1 MLNYKAYNN
10 MEKIFR
16 NLMMLLCALTALVS
30 CDESGDK
37 IYLDGFKASDL
48 MASASDVVL
57 SVDNTKDIVLSMAW
71 QNPTLLSSDET
82 KPAGNGVLKTYL
94 QASTSES
101 FATVKEYSVTDLSK
115 AFTGADLNT
124 LAKDL
129 GTTPGQSTPLYF
141 RIKSQMGNNL
151 DAAYSNVCQVNVT
164 PYIIHMDKM
173 TILNENKDK
182 VLTYFYSPNEDGIY
196 TGYMNASSWFHFW
209 GKENDGT
216 VWGNVGQ
223 DGHVYEMD
231 NTESAWNF
239 WFPGQTGIYYTVVDT
254 KAKEIKPTYIKAMQL
269 NGEEMAYDAPN
280 YAWTKVITTTADN
293 TPISIVATGAEYSKA
308 TATDD
313 AAAVVKTMNYTLAD
327 GKMTDS
333 ENAGNVNIAKAGTYT
348 ITVKVGEHSQLEY
361 TIVEGDQ
368 TSPEPEA
375 SNTLCM
381 FSKDGNTLFAVMNK
395 VSDGVYTCKYKPT
408 AWEGFMFIYVGAN
421 KDDKQTWYGCEP
433 SDDKMFNL
441 STADDKWNPW
451 FKDDVTGGE
460 VTVTAD
466 LNTMTWNY
474 K

>member
-1 MLNYKAYNN
+1 MK
-10 MEKIFR
+10 KIFR

-48 MASASDVVL
+48 MASASDVKL
-57 SVDNTKDIVLSMAW
+57 SVDNSKDVVLSLAW

-82 KPAGNGVLKTYL
+82 KPAGSGVLKTYL
-94 QASTSES
+94 QVSASENFTSE
-101 FATVKEYSVTDLSK
+101 KEYTVTDLSK
-115 AFTGADLNT
+115 AFTGADLNS

-129 GTTPGQSTPLYF
+129 GTTPGQSAPLYF
-141 RIKSQMGNNL
+141 RIRSQMGNNL

-173 TILNENKDK
+173 TIWNADKDK
-182 VLTYFYSPNEDGIY
+182 VLTYLYSPNEDGIY
-196 TGYMNASSWFHFW
+196 AGYMNASSWLNFW

-216 VWGNVGQ
+216 IWGNVGQ

-239 WFPGQTGIYYTVVDT
+239 WFPGQTGIYYTVLDT
-254 KAKEIKPTYIKAMQL
+254 KAKEFKPTYIKAMQL
-269 NGEEMAYDAPN
+269 NGEDMTYDASN
-280 YAWTKVITTTADN
+280 YAWVKVITTSADN
-293 TPISIVATGAEYSKA
+293 TPISIVADGAEYNKSTGDKGTPIA
-308 TATDD
+308 
-313 AAAVVKTMNYTLAD
+313 KTMNYTLAD
-327 GKMTDS
+327 GKMTAAAA
-333 ENAGNVNIAKAGTYT
+333 AGSVNIAKAGTYT
-348 ITVKVGEHSQLEY
+348 ITVKVGENSDLTYSIES
-361 TIVEGDQ
+361 GNQ
-368 TSPEPEA
+368 TAPEPEA

-381 FSKDGNTLFAVMNK
+381 YGTDGNTLLAVMNK

-433 SDDKMFNL
+433 SKDKMFNL

-466 LNTMTWNY
+466 LNTMTWEYNFQE
-474 K
+474 

>member
-1 MLNYKAYNN
+1 MK
-10 MEKIFR
+10 KIFR

-48 MASASDVVL
+48 MASASDVKL
-57 SVDNTKDIVLSMAW
+57 SVDNSKDVVLSLAW

-82 KPAGNGVLKTYL
+82 KPAGSGVLKTYL
-94 QASTSES
+94 QVSASENFTSE
-101 FATVKEYSVTDLSK
+101 KEYTVTDLSK
-115 AFTGADLNT
+115 AFTGADLNS

-129 GTTPGQSTPLYF
+129 GTTPGQSAPLYF
-141 RIKSQMGNNL
+141 RIRSQMGNNL
-151 DAAYSNVCQVNVT
+151 DAAYSNVCQVNVI

-173 TILNENKDK
+173 TIWNADKDK
-182 VLTYFYSPNEDGIY
+182 VLTYLYSPNEDGIY
-196 TGYMNASSWFHFW
+196 AGYMNASSWLNFW

-216 VWGNVGQ
+216 IWGNVGQ

-239 WFPGQTGIYYTVVDT
+239 WFPGQTGIYYTVLDT
-254 KAKEIKPTYIKAMQL
+254 KAKEFKPTYIKAMQL
-269 NGEEMAYDAPN
+269 NGEDMTYDAPN
-280 YAWTKVITTTADN
+280 YAWVKVITTSADN
-293 TPISIVATGAEYSKA
+293 TPISIVADGAEYNKSTGDKGTPIA
-308 TATDD
+308 
-313 AAAVVKTMNYTLAD
+313 KTMNYTLAD
-327 GKMTDS
+327 GKMTAAAA
-333 ENAGNVNIAKAGTYT
+333 AGSVNIAKAGTYT
-348 ITVKVGEHSQLEY
+348 ITVKVGENSDLTYSIESRN
-361 TIVEGDQ
+361 Q
-368 TSPEPEA
+368 TAPEPEA

-381 FSKDGNTLFAVMNK
+381 YGTDGNTLLAVMNK

-433 SDDKMFNL
+433 SKDKMFNL

-466 LNTMTWNY
+466 LNTMTWEYNFQE
-474 K
+474 

>member
-1 MLNYKAYNN
+1 MK
-10 MEKIFR
+10 KIFR
-16 NLMMLLCALTALVS
+16 NLMMLLCALTALAS

-48 MASASDVVL
+48 MASASDVKL
-57 SVDNTKDIVLSMAW
+57 SVDNSKDVVLSLAW

-82 KPAGNGVLKTYL
+82 KPAGSGVLKTYL
-94 QASTSES
+94 QVSASENFTSE
-101 FATVKEYSVTDLSK
+101 KEYNVTDLSK
-115 AFTGADLNT
+115 AFTGADLNAA
-124 LAKDL
+124 AKDL
-129 GTTPGQSTPLYF
+129 GLTPDVSSPLYF
-141 RIKSQMGNNL
+141 RIKSLMGSNL
-151 DAAYSNVCQVNVT
+151 DAAYSNVCQVKVT
-164 PYIIHMDKM
+164 PYLIDMSYIN
-173 TILNENKDK
+173 ILKEKTD
-182 VLTYFYSPNEDGIY
+182 VDHPLTYLYSPNEDGIY
-196 TGYMNASSWFHFW
+196 AGYMNASSWLNFW

-223 DGHVYEMD
+223 DGHVYEID

-254 KAKEIKPTYIKAMQL
+254 KAKEFKPTYIKAMQL
-269 NGEEMAYDAPN
+269 NGEDMTYDAPN

-293 TPISIVATGAEYSKA
+293 TPVSIVATGAQYSKA
-308 TATDD
+308 TGTDD

-333 ENAGNVNIAKAGTYT
+333 ETAGSVNIATAGTYT

-368 TSPEPEA
+368 TTPEPEA

-381 FSKDGNTLFAVMNK
+381 FSKDGNTLLAVMSK

-408 AWEGFMFIYVGAN
+408 AWENFRFIFVGEN
-421 KDDKQTWYGCEP
+421 KDDKQTWYGSVP
-433 SDDKMFNL
+433 DNLFNL
-441 STADDKWNPW
+441 STAGDCWDIW

-466 LNTMTWNY
+466 LNTMTWKY
-474 K
+474 E

>member
-1 MLNYKAYNN
+1 MK
-10 MEKIFR
+10 KIFR

-37 IYLDGFKASDL
+37 IYLDGFEASGL

-57 SVDNTKDIVLSMAW
+57 SVDKSKDVVLSLAW

-94 QASTSES
+94 QASASDN
-101 FATVKEYSVTDLSK
+101 FASVKEYSVTALSK
-115 AFTGADLNT
+115 AFTGADLNAA
-124 LAKDL
+124 AKEL
-129 GTTPGQSTPLYF
+129 GLTPDVSSSLYF
-141 RIKSQMGNNL
+141 RIKSQMGSNL
-151 DAAYSNVCQVNVT
+151 DSLYSNVCQVKVT
-164 PYIIHMDKM
+164 PYLIDMSYIN
-173 TILNENKDK
+173 ILKEKTD
-182 VLTYFYSPNEDGIY
+182 VDHPLTYLYSPNSDGVY
-196 TGYMNASSWFHFW
+196 SGYMNASSWFNIW

-216 VWGNVGQ
+216 IWGNVGL
-223 DGHVYEMD
+223 DNHVYEMD

-254 KAKEIKPTYIKAMQL
+254 KAKEFKPTYIKAMQL
-269 NGEEMAYDAPN
+269 NGEDMTYDAPN

-293 TPISIVATGAEYSKA
+293 TPVSIVATGAEYSKA
-308 TATDD
+308 TGTDD

-333 ENAGNVNIAKAGTYT
+333 ESAGSVNIATAGTYT
-348 ITVKVGEHSQLEY
+348 VTVKVGEHSQLEY
-361 TIVEGDQ
+361 TIVSGNQ
-368 TSPEPEA
+368 TTPEPEV

-381 FSKDGNTLFAVMNK
+381 YSKDGNTLLAVMDK

-408 AWEGFMFIYVGAN
+408 AWEGFMFIYVGNN

-441 STADDKWNPW
+441 STADGKWSPW

-466 LNTMTWNY
+466 LNTMTWKY